1 MYFSVVLGGFMY
13 FYRCDGL
20 SLTHVSSSLQMCSL
34 LTVWYSCYCFI
45 SQIHFWSK
53 EIEELYLE
61 YCLYILCCEMLF
73 QFTDMFEIIDSDANR
88 NVNSHYVNSQAGQLH
103 TTEVQTSF
111 IW

>member
-1 MYFSVVLGGFMY
+1 
-13 FYRCDGL
+13 
-20 SLTHVSSSLQMCSL
+20 
-34 LTVWYSCYCFI
+34 
-45 SQIHFWSK
+45 
-53 EIEELYLE
+53 
-61 YCLYILCCEMLF
+61 MLF